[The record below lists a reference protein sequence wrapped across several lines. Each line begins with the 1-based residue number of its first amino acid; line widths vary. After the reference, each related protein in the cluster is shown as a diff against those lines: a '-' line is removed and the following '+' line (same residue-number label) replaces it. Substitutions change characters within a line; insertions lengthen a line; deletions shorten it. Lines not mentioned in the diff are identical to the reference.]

1 MAEIKMAARIGWI
14 GMGKMGLPICLRL
27 RSAGFLVRVLCRN
40 AAAES
45 AATKNGFEFAHTIA
59 HTIADTATV
68 RMSSGRRYRTTR
80 HSSTSYSGRVG

>member
-45 AATKNGFEFAHTIA
+45 AATKNGFEFATA
-59 HTIADTATV
+59 GWTLCQDDT
-68 RMSSGRRYRTTR
+68 
-80 HSSTSYSGRVG
+80 RVIFLSLVA